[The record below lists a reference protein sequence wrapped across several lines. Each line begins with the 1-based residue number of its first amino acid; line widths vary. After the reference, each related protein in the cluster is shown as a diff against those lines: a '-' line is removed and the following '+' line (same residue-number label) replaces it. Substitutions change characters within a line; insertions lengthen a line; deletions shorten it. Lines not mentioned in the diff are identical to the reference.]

1 MLGNGSVCRAK
12 MSDDVGRCRR
22 GTGTVIALLTEG
34 RGPLPTLPLPIY
46 SEAVII
52 FFLVQLI

>member
-52 FFLVQLI
+52 FLVQLI